1 MSEQPAQTEEPEGGP
16 GAQHVLIPEEIL
28 AAIQANHLV
37 AVNAQDLATPGLD
50 AESKQA
56 LIRQL
61 DAWAS
66 LAKFATWLSVGLAIS
81 SVLLCVFLLSAM
93 TWGGLFAGSQLWE
106 FTFILFALAV
116 FVASPLTIF
125 VIGRPLKGI
134 DEWAPTLS
142 TTRQQNI
149 DKN

>member
-1 MSEQPAQTEEPEGGP
+1 MPEEPEHPVGSREESV
-16 GAQHVLIPEEIL
+16 VLTPDVLE
-28 AAIQANHLV
+28 AIRGQTKYLV
-37 AVNAQDLATPGLD
+37 VPTAQDLATTGLD
-50 AESKQA
+50 KASRDA

-66 LAKFATWLSVGLAIS
+66 LADFAKWLSVGLAIA

-93 TWGGLFAGSQLWE
+93 TWGDLFTGSGLWE

-142 TTRQQNI
+142 MSKKEDG
-149 DKN
+149 DK